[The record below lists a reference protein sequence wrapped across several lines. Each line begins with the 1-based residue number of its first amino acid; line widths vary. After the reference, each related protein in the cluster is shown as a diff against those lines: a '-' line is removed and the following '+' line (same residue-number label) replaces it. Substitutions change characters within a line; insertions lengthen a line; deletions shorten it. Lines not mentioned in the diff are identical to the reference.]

1 MLVLPPACHL
11 VGQYKPLCMARMPDC
26 MHGCCLIFGVWV
38 CCLQTRTVAHMASRA
53 AALVAGCLPLPAAP
67 RGSSQDPTLQQQYRP
82 AACLAANA
90 IAAAAVTCPTCRLQ
104 WVPAAAAGPQQQVV
118 MLLLG
123 LLLVRLGLQ
132 QQTSSV
138 DRMWLC
144 LLSSSC

>member
-1 MLVLPPACHL
+1 
-11 VGQYKPLCMARMPDC
+11 
-26 MHGCCLIFGVWV
+26 
-38 CCLQTRTVAHMASRA
+38 
-53 AALVAGCLPLPAAP
+53 
-67 RGSSQDPTLQQQYRP
+67 
-82 AACLAANA
+82 
-90 IAAAAVTCPTCRLQ
+90 
-104 WVPAAAAGPQQQVV
+104 